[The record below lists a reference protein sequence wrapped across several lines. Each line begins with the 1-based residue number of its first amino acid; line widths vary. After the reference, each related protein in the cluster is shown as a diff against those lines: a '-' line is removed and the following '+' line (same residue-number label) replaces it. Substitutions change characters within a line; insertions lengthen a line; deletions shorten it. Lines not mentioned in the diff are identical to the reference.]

1 MYVCFYLAYF
11 FFDIVDI
18 LFVQVETLKN
28 IHSKKIRKLHK
39 CMYFL
44 VENAQGEFS
53 WCWVV
58 IIVQCENNLGFHN
71 LDVKNRQGAS
81 YPIIGCIIGGT
92 IRNSLVLVAGAL
104 FT

>member
-1 MYVCFYLAYF
+1 M
-11 FFDIVDI
+11 
-18 LFVQVETLKN
+18 
-28 IHSKKIRKLHK
+28 
-39 CMYFL
+39 
-44 VENAQGEFS
+44 
-53 WCWVV
+53 V

-104 FT
+104 FTYWQHAGTGFAHATSSMWDAARSPMLSPHQCVSRVPES